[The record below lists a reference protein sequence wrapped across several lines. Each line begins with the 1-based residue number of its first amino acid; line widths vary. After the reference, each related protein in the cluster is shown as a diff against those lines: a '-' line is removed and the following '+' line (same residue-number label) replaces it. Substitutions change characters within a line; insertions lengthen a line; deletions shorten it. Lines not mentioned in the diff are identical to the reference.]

1 MGPIGMTKEGGFVA
15 LNPMAARYGVEPSNT
30 CRICTRAVP
39 DSEMHHIISQ
49 AKIEALERDDLEWL
63 AVGIDG
69 SVQIENLDDDRL
81 RRLVASKIPGNIAE
95 ICPRC
100 HQMTDTHLF
109 RQWIRTQNPKTAKR
123 TRRTWKQRRE
133 RLLKKWGPGQE
144 KRCEGLTGRKRRC
157 HASKRRGVDYC
168 GAHRH
173 QEYECGRCG
182 ERGHKWPD
190 CEN

>member
-1 MGPIGMTKEGGFVA
+1 MTKEGGFVA

-30 CRICTRAVP
+30 CRICTRATP
-39 DSEMHHIISQ
+39 DSEMHHIISR
-49 AKIEALERDDLEWL
+49 AKIDRLERDDLEWL

-69 SVQIENLDDDRL
+69 SVQIEDLDDDRL
-81 RRLVASKIPGNIAE
+81 RRLVKSKIPGNIAE
-95 ICPRC
+95 VCPRC

-109 RQWIRTQNPKTAKR
+109 RQWIRTQNPKTGKR

-144 KRCEGLTGRKRRC
+144 KRCEGLTRRKRRC
-157 HASKRRGVDYC
+157 NASKRGSNYC
-168 GAHRH
+168 GTHRH

-182 ERGHKWPD
+182 KPGHKWTE
-190 CEN
+190 CEED